1 MCRKAG
7 QGRSDGNPRRSRNF
21 NVYTLEQD
29 GGRLDRSVMRPGET
43 EDAMRAR
50 RGHRIAG
57 RRTRRVRRIV
67 LAEFESRNCD
77 IGARRKRQAEG
88 DQQRLRG
95 DGKGGDG
102 ADKRPPKTPRTPA
115 NATDADHVRSGPTQ
129 RHH

>member
-7 QGRSDGNPRRSRNF
+7 QGRSDGNPRRRRNF

-29 GGRLDRSVMRPGET
+29 RGRLDCSVMRPGET
-43 EDAMRAR
+43 EDAM
-50 RGHRIAG
+50 GAG
-57 RRTRRVRRIV
+57 RGRRITGGRTRRVLRIV
-67 LAEFESRNCD
+67 LAEFESRKPD
-77 IGARRKRQAEG
+77 IGARRKRQAKG

-102 ADKRPPKTPRTPA
+102 ADQRPPKTPRTPA
-115 NATDADHVRSGPTQ
+115 NAADADHVRSGPTP

>member
-7 QGRSDGNPRRSRNF
+7 QRRSDGNPRRSRNF
-21 NVYTLEQD
+21 NVYTLEQE
-29 GGRLDRSVMRPGET
+29 GGRLDGSVMRPGET
-43 EDAMRAR
+43 EDAMRAG
-50 RGHRIAG
+50 RGRRIAG
-57 RRTRRVRRIV
+57 RRTRRVLRIV
-67 LAEFESRNCD
+67 LAEFENRNPD

-102 ADKRPPKTPRTPA
+102 ADQRPPKTPRTPA

>member
-7 QGRSDGNPRRSRNF
+7 QGRPDGNPRRGRNF
-21 NVYTLEQD
+21 NVCTLEQD
-29 GGRLDRSVMRPGET
+29 GGRLDGSVMRPGET
-43 EDAMRAR
+43 EDAMGAG
-50 RGHRIAG
+50 RGRRIAG
-57 RRTRRVRRIV
+57 GRIRRVLRVV

-77 IGARRKRQAEG
+77 VGARRKRQAEG

-102 ADKRPPKTPRTPA
+102 ADQRPPKTPRTSA
-115 NATDADHVRSGPTQ
+115 NATDADHVMSGPTP

>member
-7 QGRSDGNPRRSRNF
+7 QRRSDGNPRRSRNF

-29 GGRLDRSVMRPGET
+29 GGRLDGSVMRPGET

-88 DQQRLRG
+88 DQKRLRG
-95 DGKGGDG
+95 DGKGGDS
-102 ADKRPPKTPRTPA
+102 AD
-115 NATDADHVRSGPTQ
+115 
-129 RHH
+129 